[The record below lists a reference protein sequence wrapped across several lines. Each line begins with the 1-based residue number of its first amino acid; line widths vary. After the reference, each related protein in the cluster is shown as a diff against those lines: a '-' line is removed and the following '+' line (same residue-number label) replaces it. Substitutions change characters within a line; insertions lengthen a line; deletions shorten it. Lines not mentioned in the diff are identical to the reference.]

1 MSAGRAFERLPG
13 ETDKAFAAL
22 RVYLELG
29 SERSLDAVSKTLH
42 KSVTFL
48 ARWSTRWNWVARAG
62 VYDNYMANLE
72 QAKRERALTSEAQK
86 WAERQIEHR
95 EKAWRVS
102 QALIEKA
109 EMMLK
114 FPLTRQRTADGKT
127 IVEPLKWSL
136 TDAARLLETADKT
149 ARLSAELP
157 TEIVEGMPTLLKLI
171 EILRA
176 QGVSANDLFAALLAE
191 ASNAQR

>member
-1 MSAGRAFERLPG
+1 MSAGRAFERFPG

-22 RVYLELG
+22 QVYLELG
-29 SERSLDAVSKTLH
+29 SERSLELARQKLGKSKAVLE
-42 KSVTFL
+42 
-48 ARWSTRWNWVARAG
+48 RWSTRWNWVVRAG

-114 FPLTRQRTADGKT
+114 FPLTRQRTADGTT

-149 ARLSAELP
+149 ARLSVELP
-157 TEIVEGMPTLLKLI
+157 TEIVEGMPTLLKLV
-171 EILRA
+171 EVLRS

-191 ASNAQR
+191 ANDAKR